1 LFAKFVA
8 SVKALITTNQN
19 LSMKRQ
25 ECLDLHLF
33 DSVEQA
39 QNLTTQWLWVYN
51 TSQTSLMLVVL
62 FCSLIFKA
70 VSRRWGSFRD
80 FLLKLPWQSVILV
93 HYGMNQARFYQW
105 RLCLW
110 LST

>member
-39 QNLTTQWLWVYN
+39 QNPNRTENAINSVTTN
-51 TSQTSLMLVVL
+51 S
-62 FCSLIFKA
+62 
-70 VSRRWGSFRD
+70 
-80 FLLKLPWQSVILV
+80 ILSSDIII
-93 HYGMNQARFYQW
+93 N
-105 RLCLW
+105 CL
-110 LST
+110 